1 MQAAFHG
8 ISRQRFWWLALG
20 VTLLLP
26 LVLTSG
32 TLATEVLVYAMAVMA
47 CNVLLGYTGLLSFGQ
62 GIFFGLGSYA
72 AGIGLTQ
79 LALPMPVALVLAVV
93 VGAVVAAVVGW
104 FAIRQR
110 GTYFVMLTLAFS
122 QMF

>member
-8 ISRQRFWWLALG
+8 ISRHRFWWLALG

-47 CNVLLGYTGLLSFGQ
+47 CNLLLGYTGLLSFGQ

-93 VGAVVAAVVGW
+93 VGAVVAAGSGGLPS
-104 FAIRQR
+104 ASAAR
-110 GTYFVMLTLAFS
+110 TS
-122 QMF
+122 SC

>member
-62 GIFFGLGSYA
+62 GIFFGRVSASRNSRCRCRWRLFWPWWWARSWRRWSAGSPSASA
-72 AGIGLTQ
+72 ART
-79 LALPMPVALVLAVV
+79 
-93 VGAVVAAVVGW
+93 
-104 FAIRQR
+104 
-110 GTYFVMLTLAFS
+110 S
-122 QMF
+122 SC